1 MFESLLATAVTI
13 LALSGATAAL
23 FLWIT
28 RHHRKAMRHD
38 ND

>member
-1 MFESLLATAVTI
+1 MATDLFAMCTALRCVLA
-13 LALSGATAAL
+13 GAAAL

-28 RHHRKAMRHD
+28 RHHRTPMRHD